1 MWSRLRKKLFI
12 HRTGVAERTRPIPK
26 PTHFPG
32 VIYHSKRQGVITLQ
46 EQMCLEDDK
55 MTFLEFTVCHETTL
69 LYSIYLSESQR
80 LMKQTMDNHL
90 NIGMSYKWQ
99 DPGLLEE
106 VREEV
111 GVHRVLKRSRNG
123 HRSNTGARA
132 MSCSRRE
139 I

>member
-1 MWSRLRKKLFI
+1 M
-12 HRTGVAERTRPIPK
+12 
-26 PTHFPG
+26 
-32 VIYHSKRQGVITLQ
+32 ITLQ
-46 EQMCLEDDK
+46 DQMCLGDDT
-55 MTFLEFTVCHETTL
+55 MTFLEFTVCDEKTL

-80 LMKQTMDNHL
+80 LMKQTMDDHL
-90 NIGMSYKWQ
+90 KIGMSYKWQ

-111 GVHRVLKRSRNG
+111 GVHRISKRSRNG